1 MSKLTPK
8 EKEQVESS
16 SQPLRIKRVRK
27 PTSIRRPPA
36 PFESDEEEEAPP
48 KGPTI
53 ASLSTKNKTMHKDI
67 RSLNARLAKSLIKIR
82 DLEDHINTLR
92 HDLG

>member
-16 SQPLRIKRVRK
+16 SQPLRIKRVTK
-27 PTSIRRPPA
+27 STSIRRPPA
-36 PFESDEEEEAPP
+36 PFESDEEDEAPP

-53 ASLSTKNKTMHKDI
+53 TSLSAKNKTMH
-67 RSLNARLAKSLIKIR
+67 
-82 DLEDHINTLR
+82 
-92 HDLG
+92 